1 MVLSVGNYMNGGNR
15 TRGQADGFD
24 LDFLAK
30 VRDIKMN
37 SGGTLLLFIARQYII
52 KYQMDVI
59 DNEPKCPVPNI
70 TSILKGFYQASKISQ
85 KLKLQSPKW
94 NSISSRGT

>member
-1 MVLSVGNYMNGGNR
+1 MVLGVGNYMNGGNR

-24 LDFLAK
+24 LDFLSK

-37 SGGTLLLFIARQYII
+37 SGGTLLLFIVRQYIL
-52 KYQMDVI
+52 KYQMDVL

-70 TSILKGFYQASKISQ
+70 TSILKGQPTICFR
-85 KLKLQSPKW
+85 LLF
-94 NSISSRGT
+94 

>member
-70 TSILKGFYQASKISQ
+70 TSILKGFYKTSKTGQ
-85 KLKLQSPKW
+85 KSKLQSPKW

>member
-70 TSILKGFYQASKISQ
+70 TSILKGYLSNKPFF
-85 KLKLQSPKW
+85 
-94 NSISSRGT
+94 NDCF